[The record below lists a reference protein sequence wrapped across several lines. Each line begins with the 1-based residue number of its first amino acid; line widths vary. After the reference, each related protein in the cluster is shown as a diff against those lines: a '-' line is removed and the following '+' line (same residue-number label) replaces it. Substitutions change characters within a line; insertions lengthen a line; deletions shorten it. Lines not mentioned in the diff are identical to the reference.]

1 MQIFKKS
8 KHGRFILLYFTLV
21 FSLCAFGYIVITT
34 DTSSKIINFK
44 YLRYPLFVPEQ
55 HDPVTERIERIKEPT
70 SDVKANS
77 SIHFDSLKGIQDF
90 IWNRLN
96 DLQDY
101 GNCESK
107 PLLYCESRYPFN
119 GLGSMLF
126 RFGACL
132 QISFALGRT
141 MFLNQRE
148 YQHFGGLNKWIK
160 LESKKCGYLK
170 EKYRDYA
177 NKCNLK
183 DRKCYL
189 DDNVLEVN
197 NSYKVFEID
206 MTYVFPVPRYIPST
220 IPSFIEQALKK
231 LKIKKPWLWFSSQ
244 FLGYMVLRPNGEF
257 QKTLD
262 NIKSGIS
269 YNNIALSVHI
279 RRGDKIRTHEAEFIP
294 NEKYIDAIQNL
305 YEHQNI
311 NNTKIIYIASD
322 DKLSGMEKIWPSKFV
337 LKRPPPKYLSE
348 GLQSYATPNF
358 SSIILESILIDINL
372 LSHTNFTICTMS
384 SNICRLTHL
393 LRNAIPPYNATNN
406 RVISLDWQNYFE
418 RYFWAGYDVPLTDFY
433 VTIKRKVKI
442 HLHVNGIN
450 IFLNYEKGFLYQ
462 LAKPRKS
469 IPYGDSHLNMMKPI
483 HQSRGVTCYILFDDV
498 MEWPG
503 NPEYPAFL

>member
-1 MQIFKKS
+1 M
-8 KHGRFILLYFTLV
+8 
-21 FSLCAFGYIVITT
+21 
-34 DTSSKIINFK
+34 
-44 YLRYPLFVPEQ
+44 FVPEQ
-55 HDPVTERIERIKEPT
+55 RDPVTERIERIKDPT
-70 SDVKANS
+70 SDVKVNS

-220 IPSFIEQALKK
+220 IPSFIEQAFKK
-231 LKIKKPWLWFSSQ
+231 LKVKKPWLWFSSQ

-269 YNNIALSVHI
+269 YNNIALSVHVG
-279 RRGDKIRTHEAEFIP
+279 RGDKIRTHEAEFIP

-322 DKLSGMEKIWPSKFV
+322 N
-337 LKRPPPKYLSE
+337 
-348 GLQSYATPNF
+348 PNF

-406 RVISLDWQNYFE
+406 RVISLD
-418 RYFWAGYDVPLTDFY
+418 
-433 VTIKRKVKI
+433 IHSKVNI
-442 HLHVNGIN
+442 HLHVKGTN

-469 IPYGDSHLNMMKPI
+469 IPYGDSHLNMTKPI
-483 HQSRGVTCYILFDDV
+483 HQSRGATCYILFDDV